1 MKKIIIGL
9 IVAIVLLVAIDFAA
23 ASAAEYQVSTRM
35 REQLALPDDPAVKI
49 NGFPFLAQA
58 LAGDYKKVDVS
69 ADRLTVGQLR
79 DVGVRAE
86 LYHVRVPFGQ
96 VLSGT
101 PSIHVD
107 DAQGSLLITK
117 DDLMKQLPGVT
128 KLSISSVD
136 YGALDVALQDKADAT
151 PGSSLTGM
159 SPDQAVRLVGTTT
172 VLGRPVTVSV
182 IAALQLSGRQ
192 IQISP
197 RDIRVG
203 TGSDAARLP
212 QVVQTGLRGMF
223 TVRVDPGTLPFA
235 VTPTTLQ
242 AVDNGLLISGVA
254 HDLVIS
260 SGPTSA
266 RAEN

>member
-79 DVGVRAE
+79 EVGVRAE

-101 PSIHVD
+101 PTIHVD

-117 DDLMKQLPGVT
+117 DDLIKQLPGVT

-136 YGALDVALQDKADAT
+136 YGALDVALQDQADAA

-159 SPDQAVRLVGTTT
+159 SPDQAVRLVATTT
-172 VLGRPVTVSV
+172 VLGRQMNVSV

-203 TGSDAARLP
+203 SGSDAARLP
-212 QVVQTGLRGMF
+212 QMVQTGLRGLF
-223 TVRVDPGTLPFA
+223 TIRVDPGTLPFA

-242 AVDNGLLISGVA
+242 AVDNGLLITGVA